1 MQTRHLFFTIR
12 MIWNASCPEH
22 LQLHPFQG
30 YTFPMYYSK
39 KYMIEGLQNLIP
51 ELATRDDMTPYMKK
65 QLLKMIEWAGAMR
78 EHMEGGY
85 LVSPEKE
92 EEEPP
97 ALDKPEMEA

>member
-1 MQTRHLFFTIR
+1 
-12 MIWNASCPEH
+12 
-22 LQLHPFQG
+22 
-30 YTFPMYYSK
+30 
-39 KYMIEGLQNLIP
+39 MIEGLQNLIP